1 MKATVLLVTALLV
14 VGAAAPMAV
23 ATAADGSAA
32 ADAVVTQEEDAAN
45 GTDNETETAPGAR
58 LAGVVGVQ
66 GAEVE
71 GEVERRAFGQQVAAA
86 NSNASKASV
95 VANQTK
101 SLNQRLEELRERKQE
116 LETAHKNENISRGR
130 YRAEMAGLSA
140 RISTLQAMSNE
151 TAEEARSL
159 PDDELEAHGVNVSAL
174 DRLQTSASN
183 LSGPEVAA
191 IARDIAGPPGNRSAG
206 PPFGNGMGGP
216 PSDVPGGGEDNETDS
231 GPGNAHGAPGNAPAN
246 PGNDG
251 DAGNATDDDTAGPG
265 VDAPGNDSDANT
277 TDGNETSDGSDADGS
292 DADSGDAN
300 AGGADSGGGGNAG
313 PPDDAGNGNDSP
325 GRSLVDWSALAALLP

>member
-23 ATAADGSAA
+23 AASTADGSAA
-32 ADAVVTQEEDAAN
+32 ADAVMTQEEDAAN

-71 GEVERRAFGQQVAAA
+71 GEVEQRSLRERLRAA

-95 VANQTK
+95 VANQTRT
-101 SLNQRLEELRERKQE
+101 LDQRLEELRERKQE
-116 LETAHKNENISRGR
+116 LEAARENIPPGR
-130 YRAEMAGLSA
+130 YRGEVAGLAA

-151 TAEEARSL
+151 TADTARSL
-159 PDDELEAHGVNVSAL
+159 PAGELEAHGVNVSAL
-174 DRLQTSASN
+174 DRLRTSASN

-216 PSDVPGGGEDNETDS
+216 PSDVPGADEDNETDG
-231 GPGNAHGAPGNAPAN
+231 GPGNAPGAPGNAPAN
-246 PGNDG
+246 PGNDS
-251 DAGNATDDDTAGPG
+251 DAGNATDDDTAGPS

-277 TDGNETSDGSDADGS
+277 TETNDGSDADG
-292 DADSGDAN
+292 GDAN
-300 AGGADSGGGGNAG
+300 AGGADSGGDAG